1 MLQWV
6 KSFFSSEST
15 KTLTEETTVSVFDG
29 LAEYEIPKN
38 YTVTAKFG
46 KNNTIKND
54 EKNKNKAT
62 IKAVQQE
69 GTKYDYEFTKE
80 NQNVILSVFVD
91 RPGDNC
97 EVKVKEYNKTQQEFT
112 DERIKIEASVRH
124 EDEVLKDIKDNVKKN
139 FFTKNNLPDFKEL
152 SKYVSEENINLLKKY
167 SNISIKRKMS
177 VRDIKSKYYVNGRD
191 TLFNNILSNNIISG
205 LRDTDI
211 VEVEEN
217 VMFDVGNYI
226 IKFSNGDK
234 MMKYNVIMREDIYNE
249 DIFFKQ
255 GAREIISQH
264 KEYKKSVEQDFLD
277 LRNFDDTDLDIPD
290 FDSVYRKD
298 IDSFV
303 LTIYLDFIQHKKI
316 PGERRFCY
324 QGVASNNLAVFQ
336 GFIDRQNFN
345 LIDGERY
352 KVIFS
357 GSRHEYN
364 GEYCIPNSV
373 QKLYDD
379 AKPKGTG
386 KFTFGIDDS
395 LNILGKTVQ
404 FKKGA
409 IVDCDNWDGLKTIT
423 GGEERKPI
431 EISVDYNGEK
441 KTYMFEKEKDENG
454 LVRVICRNE
463 AHEEVDPNDIC
474 HADENL
480 EEAGAGLYGGG
491 YDTGKPGT
499 YSGGLGARRGGAGS
513 TRTPSSS
520 RNIERSKTPDDE
532 RTDEKNNKKDDK
544 KKDDKEK
551 KSEDEDDENK
561 KISLNNE
568 NAKLSLD
575 RNNMSKKP
583 EFNVMLFILLLLT
596 IVGAILYWMDYK
608 DKLEKYEN
616 NKRHSRMMTRF

>member
-1 MLQWV
+1 MQQFF
-6 KSFFSSEST
+6 KRIFSSKNT
-15 KTLTEETTVSVFDG
+15 KTLTEKTAVSVFNG
-29 LAEYEIPKN
+29 LAKYEIPKN
-38 YTVTAKFG
+38 CTVTAKFG
-46 KNNTIKND
+46 KNNIIKD

-62 IKAVQQE
+62 IKAVQ
-69 GTKYDYEFTKE
+69 GNTKYDYEFTKE
-80 NQNVILSVFVD
+80 NQNVILSTFTHK
-91 RPGDNC
+91 PGGDNC

-112 DERIKIEASVRH
+112 DERIKIEAMSKSP
-124 EDEVLKDIKDNVKKN
+124 DDVLKDIKDNVKKN

-211 VEVEEN
+211 VEVEETVN
-217 VMFDVGNYI
+217 FDAGSYT
-226 IKFSNGDK
+226 IKFSNGGK
-234 MMKYNVIMREDIYNE
+234 TMKYNVIMSKDLCTEDISLE
-249 DIFFKQ
+249 Q
-255 GAREIISQH
+255 GGRTIISQQ
-264 KEYKKSVEQDFLD
+264 KEYKSGEQDFLD
-277 LRNFDDTDLDIPD
+277 IRNFDDTDLDIPD

-298 IDSFV
+298 MDSFV
-303 LTIYLDFIQHKKI
+303 LTTYQDFTKHKRMAKKRTIY
-316 PGERRFCY
+316 Y
-324 QGVASNNLAVFQ
+324 QGVISSDSAVFQ

-345 LIDGERY
+345 LIDGEQY

-357 GSRHEYN
+357 ASRHEYD
-364 GEYCIPNSV
+364 GEYSIPNAGP
-373 QKLYDD
+373 KWYDR

-386 KFTFGIDDS
+386 TFKFGIDDN
-395 LNILGKTVQ
+395 LTILGKTVQ

-409 IVDCDNWDGLKTIT
+409 IVECGNWNGLKTIT
-423 GGEERKPI
+423 EGEEGKPI
-431 EISVDYNGEK
+431 EIRVDYNGETK
-441 KTYMFEKEKDENG
+441 NYTFEKEKDESDR
-454 LVRVICRNE
+454 LRVICRDLDSK
-463 AHEEVDPNDIC
+463 EEVDPNDIC

-499 YSGGLGARRGGAGS
+499 YSGGSGARRGGADS

-551 KSEDEDDENK
+551 KTEDEDDENK

-616 NKRHSRMMTRF
+616 NKRYNRMMTRF

>member
-167 SNISIKRKMS
+167 SIISIKRKMS

-191 TLFNNILSNNIISG
+191 TLFNNILYNNIISG

-290 FDSVYRKD
+290 LIV
-298 IDSFV
+298 
-303 LTIYLDFIQHKKI
+303 FIEKI
-316 PGERRFCY
+316 
-324 QGVASNNLAVFQ
+324 L
-336 GFIDRQNFN
+336 
-345 LIDGERY
+345 
-352 KVIFS
+352 
-357 GSRHEYN
+357 
-364 GEYCIPNSV
+364 
-373 QKLYDD
+373 
-379 AKPKGTG
+379 
-386 KFTFGIDDS
+386 
-395 LNILGKTVQ
+395 
-404 FKKGA
+404 
-409 IVDCDNWDGLKTIT
+409 
-423 GGEERKPI
+423 
-431 EISVDYNGEK
+431 
-441 KTYMFEKEKDENG
+441 
-454 LVRVICRNE
+454 
-463 AHEEVDPNDIC
+463 
-474 HADENL
+474 
-480 EEAGAGLYGGG
+480 
-491 YDTGKPGT
+491 
-499 YSGGLGARRGGAGS
+499 
-513 TRTPSSS
+513 
-520 RNIERSKTPDDE
+520 
-532 RTDEKNNKKDDK
+532 
-544 KKDDKEK
+544 
-551 KSEDEDDENK
+551 
-561 KISLNNE
+561 
-568 NAKLSLD
+568 
-575 RNNMSKKP
+575 
-583 EFNVMLFILLLLT
+583 ILL
-596 IVGAILYWMDYK
+596 Y
-608 DKLEKYEN
+608 
-616 NKRHSRMMTRF
+616 